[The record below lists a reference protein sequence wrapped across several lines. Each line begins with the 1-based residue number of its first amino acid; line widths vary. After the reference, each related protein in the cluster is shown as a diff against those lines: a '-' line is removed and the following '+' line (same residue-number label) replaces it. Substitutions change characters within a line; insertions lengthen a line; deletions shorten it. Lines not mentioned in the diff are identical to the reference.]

1 MTFCFELSILGS
13 LDSDSCCIAQCSN
26 CWFSLFNVDSVAYR
40 ESVQDSRCWRGLWT
54 EPGLLCPRRWL
65 TVQWKRLKYELL
77 YCFAPRSVKWQ
88 WGRFCRR
95 GVFQVQL
102 QIRGHSTMKKSST
115 VTSIHNLLFSKTG
128 ALERSCLALH
138 LSDCA
143 PPHKVQNEWP
153 PAALSFYGPREGT
166 CSEISCRCDRM
177 AGWWQLIKGDSGA
190 PSEPLRDRGIKL
202 AWG

>member
-1 MTFCFELSILGS
+1 MTFCFELSILGA
-13 LDSDSCCIAQCSN
+13 LDSDSCCIARCSN
-26 CWFSLFNVDSVAYR
+26 CWFSLFNVDSVAYW

-88 WGRFCRR
+88 WGKFCRH

-102 QIRGHSTMKKSST
+102 QIRGHQHSHQFIISSFLKLELWSAH
-115 VTSIHNLLFSKTG
+115 VLPSIFLSVLLQT
-128 ALERSCLALH
+128 
-138 LSDCA
+138 
-143 PPHKVQNEWP
+143 KVQSEWP